1 MGDINSNSANYRDE
15 LLNYSIGKYNM
26 VKSPMIYPIGG
37 IVDFNQKFKKNQIMT
52 NGLLDY
58 YNNTKEFIKT
68 GEFEENIEAS
78 YLELRDLNSTNQF
91 VYQEKYTELYNPTST
106 YLQKI
111 EDNGLN
117 VILNNLNAIA
127 EGSSFGVDLNSSGK
141 IDILKSYD
149 FQNDNIV
156 TRSVKVASGT
166 ETKLGN
172 IGLRSLGF
180 ALLNSALINN
190 ERKIS
195 TLSFLQ
201 KPLDLLNDID
211 KLDTEKL
218 KIPEWLTNGV
228 TSVFPIY
235 LYSEVRDNDV
245 VNKVFKTETTSTWE
259 NSESVVGFVKSSN
272 DNTITT
278 SLSNEDFNQQ
288 SLLYK
293 TQQLFKGGKIKTLI
307 DSIGGYDENGD
318 LVSKGN
324 ALLKKNSLNEFTR
337 VWTAKNQYGNLSSLI
352 RNFDEENTNTLEKN
366 LKRVRPGFNALKS
379 HGVLDDN
386 GFVKIAPY
394 FKDDFSAN
402 KNSDIKKYM
411 FSIENL
417 AWKDSIDSLIK
428 GTSQEGPNN
437 GRIMWFPPYNIN
449 ISENTSVSWNDD
461 SFIGRGEAVHTYVN
475 TSRSGTLNFDLI
487 VDHPSIINYMK
498 QSDPSKIEENDYL
511 RFFAGDDV
519 VDLEYRAEENNQTTQ
534 PTPKVEQPEP
544 VKSNTYTF
552 KVYFPNYYS
561 GINDGFSTAMT
572 YLYQGKDC
580 DESPNILNGYE
591 MNLNDEGE
599 GLSSFMGSACYGN
612 YHHKVDNAYKQ
623 TKQSMNSNYKDTNSY
638 NLNASEGVY
647 DFSFKDVYE
656 FLRFGSNVKNIREIF
671 KTITKIE
678 VDGSASHQGSDSV
691 NVTIS
696 KNRAEIVKAWLTDGV
711 GGKGF
716 TNLKPE
722 NISAKSIYKSG
733 KDNTN
738 DVNNQDIKKERVVI
752 IRMTDDVNTEF
763 NAPDNYK
770 YVTTGQ
776 TTTNVPKPDTVVKP
790 KRTKVDMYGFSA
802 KKPADGSNSQLW
814 NDESQFFE
822 KVQENSILMSKLS
835 EKIKFFQPAFHST
848 TPEGFNSRLTFL
860 HQCTRQGP
868 TLNFNGS
875 ATNMSFGRPPIC
887 VLRVGDFYNTKI
899 AIQNLTINYEPLVWD
914 LNQEGIGVQPMIA
927 KVTMQF
933 YFIGGSDLTGP
944 IARLQNA
951 VSFNFFANTGVYDDR
966 NDRKYEPKDPA
977 NPTPEEKNANVL
989 YQPFIYDDKK

>member
-37 IVDFNQKFKKNQIMT
+37 IVDFNQKFKKKQIMS

-117 VILNNLNAIA
+117 VILNNLNAIV

-166 ETKLGN
+166 ETKLGD

-272 DNTITT
+272 DNTLTT

-366 LKRVRPGFNALKS
+366 LKRVRPGFNALKT

-475 TSRSGTLNFDLI
+475 TSRSGTLSFDLI

-498 QSDPSKIEENDYL
+498 QSDSSKIEENDYI

-534 PTPKVEQPEP
+534 PTPKVEQSEP
-544 VKSNTYTF
+544 AKSNTYTF

-561 GINDGFSTAMT
+561 GIDDGFSTAMT

-623 TKQSMNSNYKDTNSY
+623 TKQSINSNYKDTNSY
-638 NLNASEGVY
+638 NLNANEGVY
-647 DFSFKDVYE
+647 DFAFKDVYE
-656 FLRFGSNVKNIREIF
+656 FLSSGTTVKNIREIF